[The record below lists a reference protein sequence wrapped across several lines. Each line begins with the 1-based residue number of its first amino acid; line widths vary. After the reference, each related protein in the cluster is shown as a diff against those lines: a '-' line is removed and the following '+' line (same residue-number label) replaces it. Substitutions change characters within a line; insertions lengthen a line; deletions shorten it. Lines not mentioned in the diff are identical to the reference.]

1 MEIFLSNNHNK
12 VGNDLDFEMVERKGI
27 GHPDTICDAIAET
40 ASRNYSR
47 YCVEKFGSPAHH
59 WFDKVMLIGGEANTD
74 YGYGNIEKPYT
85 VIFAGKVSK
94 YIADFEIPLDEILY
108 NSCDEVLS
116 NVLTGFDIKNH
127 LIIENKLVDY
137 QGSGRSESRYRPSSI
152 ARLPKLNNSD
162 LVSNDTNLLT
172 AFAPLS
178 TLEKIVLETEKFI
191 NGEEFK
197 SRHPDTGWDVKVFGT
212 REGETFE
219 LLVNMPFLAKNIR
232 NIDEYFSRKDEVLVE
247 VNRFIEEKFNI
258 KVNLSMNATDRN
270 GRPYLTA
277 LGTVADTGDVGVV
290 GRGNREN
297 GLITPM
303 RPMSIEA
310 PAGKNS
316 VDHTGKLYGI
326 LANNI
331 AKEIYL
337 ICKVPVEVYI
347 YTSKESL
354 LNNPDKILISLN
366 NLEVD
371 DKLNEEIR
379 KIVKSMV
386 NKTGLI
392 SRKLIFEGITL
403 W

>member
-1 MEIFLSNNHNK
+1 MEVFVSNNHNK
-12 VGNDLDFEMVERKGI
+12 VGDDLDFEMVERKGV
-27 GHPDTICDAIAET
+27 GHPDTISDAIAET
-40 ASRNYSR
+40 ASRKYSR

-74 YGYGNIEKPYT
+74 FGCGDIEKPYT
-85 VIFAGKVSK
+85 IIFAGKVSK
-94 YIADFEIPLDEILY
+94 YVGDFKIPLDEILY
-108 NSCDEVLS
+108 DSCNEVLS
-116 NVLTGFDIKNH
+116 NVLTGLDIQKH
-127 LIIENKLVDY
+127 LKIENKLVDY
-137 QGSGRSESRYRPSSI
+137 QGSGRSESRYRPSTVD
-152 ARLPKLNNSD
+152 RLPKLDNSD

-178 TLEKIVLETEKFI
+178 KLEEIVLETERFI
-191 NGEEFK
+191 NGKDFK
-197 SRHPDTGWDVKVFGT
+197 RRHPDTGWDVKIFGT
-212 REGETFE
+212 REGGMFE
-219 LLVNMPFLAKNIR
+219 LLVNMPFLAKNIK
-232 NIDEYFSRKDEVLVE
+232 NIDEYFKRKNEIYVE
-247 VNRFIEEKFNI
+247 VNEFIEETFNI
-258 KVNLSMNATDRN
+258 KIKLSMNATDRN
-270 GRPYLTA
+270 GRAYLTA
-277 LGTVADTGDVGVV
+277 LGSVADTGDVGVV

-326 LANNI
+326 LANDI
-331 AKEIYL
+331 AKEIYS
-337 ICKVPVEVYI
+337 ICMIPVEVYI

-366 NLEVD
+366 SLKADE
-371 DKLNEEIR
+371 KLIKEIK

-386 NKTGLI
+386 SKTGLI
-392 SRKLIFEGITL
+392 SKKLIFEGITL